1 MKKINY
7 QFILILVLTAVIGLI
22 SGLAGSFLA
31 RAYLIKETFNLPM
44 FNEVS
49 ITGDKLGSSNL
60 IIREPK
66 NVVVEQSVKMQETIS
81 STKNSIV
88 GIYKKK
94 AIATS
99 SESAKVL
106 KISDYYLSSD
116 QLGQGF
122 ILTSD
127 GWLITNFISPELKTL
142 LGKKSDNTKA
152 INALLAKNYVIIGND
167 KKIYEIDNLIS
178 DKLSGFSFW
187 HIKANGLPVKQFA
200 DASEISSGH
209 QVIAVSNQGWSQP
222 LNIIGHILNS
232 GIEFS
237 DGYTDELVL
246 DEELSDIFL
255 GSFLVNLNGNLAAV
269 VDSNKRILSVQSFT
283 GVFNNILK
291 EQKAARPSL
300 GVYYLSLDKL
310 ANYTDSKGA
319 MIQKNKSGIAVI
331 DDSPASKAG
340 LKEGNVIVAVNN
352 TEIDSNNSL
361 IKIINS
367 YQAGDEV
374 EIKYITNQTTKTVKV
389 KLGTLAN

>member
-167 KKIYEIDNLIS
+167 KKFT
-178 DKLSGFSFW
+178 KLT
-187 HIKANGLPVKQFA
+187 I
-200 DASEISSGH
+200 
-209 QVIAVSNQGWSQP
+209 
-222 LNIIGHILNS
+222 
-232 GIEFS
+232 
-237 DGYTDELVL
+237 
-246 DEELSDIFL
+246 
-255 GSFLVNLNGNLAAV
+255 
-269 VDSNKRILSVQSFT
+269 
-283 GVFNNILK
+283 
-291 EQKAARPSL
+291 
-300 GVYYLSLDKL
+300 
-310 ANYTDSKGA
+310 
-319 MIQKNKSGIAVI
+319 
-331 DDSPASKAG
+331 
-340 LKEGNVIVAVNN
+340 
-352 TEIDSNNSL
+352 
-361 IKIINS
+361 
-367 YQAGDEV
+367 
-374 EIKYITNQTTKTVKV
+374 
-389 KLGTLAN
+389 